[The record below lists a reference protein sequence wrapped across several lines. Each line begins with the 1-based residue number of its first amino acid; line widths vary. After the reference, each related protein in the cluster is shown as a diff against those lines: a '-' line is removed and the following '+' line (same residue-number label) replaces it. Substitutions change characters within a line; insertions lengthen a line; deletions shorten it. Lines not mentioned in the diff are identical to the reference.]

1 MPVIELDMLI
11 AFVNILDQ
19 LHKVADEL
27 FYRATSGE
35 IRDLKIASSAYL
47 EYEFILKSKGYKESE
62 IRVDLAAFKEMP
74 NIGEAQLT
82 VNVVLKA
89 SEIRE
94 KYGLTYFDSLHG
106 ATAILSD
113 GKIIS
118 SDKAFEKVKELK
130 AINPSKL

>member
-11 AFVNILDQ
+11 AFVNTLDQ
-19 LHKVADEL
+19 LHKTADEL

-35 IRDLKIASSAYL
+35 IRDLKTASSAYL
-47 EYEFILKSKGYKESE
+47 EYELILKSKGYTESE
-62 IRVDLAAFKEMP
+62 IRVDLAAFKEIP

-94 KYGLTYFDSLHG
+94 KYGLTYLDSLHG

-130 AINPSKL
+130 SINPSKL

>member
-1 MPVIELDMLI
+1 M
-11 AFVNILDQ
+11 
-19 LHKVADEL
+19 
-27 FYRATSGE
+27 
-35 IRDLKIASSAYL
+35 
-47 EYEFILKSKGYKESE
+47 
-62 IRVDLAAFKEMP
+62 DLAAFKEMS

-118 SDKAFEKVKELK
+118 SDKAFERVKELK